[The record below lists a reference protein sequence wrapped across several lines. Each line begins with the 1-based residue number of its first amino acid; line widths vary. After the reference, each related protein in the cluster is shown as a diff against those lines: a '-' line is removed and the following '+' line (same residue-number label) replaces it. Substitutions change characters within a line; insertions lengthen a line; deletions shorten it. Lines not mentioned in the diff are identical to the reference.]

1 MTSPNPVILEARDLR
16 KRFPRAAK
24 PALNGV
30 SFSVNRGEIFGL
42 LGHNG
47 AGKSTTLGIMLGM
60 VAPTGGDVV
69 VDGHSVQKERAA
81 ALRKVGAIFEAP
93 AFYDYMSG
101 WDNLRFLTS
110 LSGLTTTDGFDEIV
124 ELVGLSERIH
134 SEVRTYSHGMRQRL
148 GVAQALL
155 PKPEILLLDEPT
167 DGLDPEGIREFRE
180 LVIQLRD
187 EKGLTILL
195 NSHLLS
201 EVEQVC
207 DRFAILK
214 AGNLIYEGGAED
226 LDPGTIRF
234 KVEVDDWEK
243 AKGLIQDGGGEV
255 DTNESGIFHLP
266 KQSDPAEINAALVGG
281 GLRVR
286 TLAEAPRSL
295 EDLYLE
301 VTNR

>member
-24 PALNGV
+24 PALSGV

-243 AKGLIQDGGGEV
+243 AKELIQNGGGEV
-255 DTNESGIFHLP
+255 DTIESGIFHLP
-266 KQSDPAEINAALVGG
+266 KQSDPAEINTALVGG